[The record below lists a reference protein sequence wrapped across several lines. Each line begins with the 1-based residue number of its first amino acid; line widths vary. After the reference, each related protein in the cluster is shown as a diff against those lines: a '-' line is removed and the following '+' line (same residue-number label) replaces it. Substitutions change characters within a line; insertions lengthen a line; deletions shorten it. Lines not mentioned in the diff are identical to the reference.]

1 MEVEALFGVDGYVLV
16 MAYWKSSKCHNEP
29 TAFNGGGGAGN
40 DYNDLSG
47 AGDFIQFE
55 EISFFY
61 VFSFKIYDVFINNET
76 KIYFFLDN

>member
-40 DYNDLSG
+40 DYNDLSD

-55 EISFFY
+55 EISFFMY
-61 VFSFKIYDVFINNET
+61 FLSKFMMLFINNET
-76 KIYFFLDN
+76 KFYF